1 MTGPIRDTTG
11 ERIQDAFVESP
22 TRANKTA
29 VETFSSFPPS
39 FNADIAAI
47 VDDVHTSLLVALNQ
61 PNFSETVWYD
71 KNNPSLFYVRTSGND
86 EFGDG
91 YVIFKDA
98 AGNPATPVLANLV
111 QSTNE
116 NATHVASLSAG
127 AGVHAAE
134 NTLVGG
140 VYNLTPV
147 TLTDGTQSELNL
159 DNKGNLKVSVE
170 NTVPTINIGGVD
182 VNNFPAVQ
190 LVAGT
195 LPSVTGNDSDGLL
208 AGNAKQEDFLKV
220 GGYDLGSNEY
230 RIAKFSGDN
239 LQVQDQNSNSSLS
252 SLVSLQSTSNT
263 ALNSIDA
270 KSKASTSFSRT
281 INTPAT
287 NTDFLSGV
295 VSPTAWYDVQTGG
308 YSFGTVSLMGTLA
321 TGTIVLEGT
330 NDNTSATGMVI
341 PMRIGNTIS
350 VAPVITAVAIPIA
363 TTNYE
368 FSIKYRYIRL
378 RIVTAS
384 TGNVTAKFYL
394 TPNVSENDHVYVNA
408 GSIAISSGTVTTVT
422 TVGNIAAI
430 TPSISAGGFSS
441 HHTLVCAASTNAT
454 LVKSTASMIG
464 SISVSNS
471 DVNTFY
477 LKLFNIATAP
487 VVGTT
492 VPAYVYMIPK
502 NTTYNIPIPS
512 YGMRFDAGLSY
523 STTVNAATADTTAI
537 AAGQAVVNINYV

>member
-1 MTGPIRDTTG
+1 MSTTNFKANESTSLTATNLTAWDNTTTAGEKIPANVPTNPDGTAHAQALTDDQLRATPIATTVSG
-11 ERIQDAFVESP
+11 VATETTLA
-22 TRANKTA
+22 TTNNKLDSLLTELQLKA
-29 VETFSSFPPS
+29 DLSEAQPVSISSFPPS

-47 VDDVHTSLLVALNQ
+47 
-61 PNFSETVWYD
+61 
-71 KNNPSLFYVRTSGND
+71 
-86 EFGDG
+86 
-91 YVIFKDA
+91 
-98 AGNPATPVLANLV
+98 
-111 QSTNE
+111 

-195 LPSVTGNDSDGLL
+195 LPSVTGNDSDVLL
-208 AGNAKQEDFLKV
+208 AGDAKQEDFLKV

-239 LQVQDQNSNSSLS
+239 LQVQ
-252 SLVSLQSTSNT
+252 
-263 ALNSIDA
+263 
-270 KSKASTSFSRT
+270 
-281 INTPAT
+281 
-287 NTDFLSGV
+287 
-295 VSPTAWYDVQTGG
+295 
-308 YSFGTVSLMGTLA
+308 
-321 TGTIVLEGT
+321 
-330 NDNTSATGMVI
+330 
-341 PMRIGNTIS
+341 
-350 VAPVITAVAIPIA
+350 
-363 TTNYE
+363 
-368 FSIKYRYIRL
+368 
-378 RIVTAS
+378 
-384 TGNVTAKFYL
+384 
-394 TPNVSENDHVYVNA
+394 VNA

-537 AAGQAVVNINYV
+537 EAGQAVVNINYV